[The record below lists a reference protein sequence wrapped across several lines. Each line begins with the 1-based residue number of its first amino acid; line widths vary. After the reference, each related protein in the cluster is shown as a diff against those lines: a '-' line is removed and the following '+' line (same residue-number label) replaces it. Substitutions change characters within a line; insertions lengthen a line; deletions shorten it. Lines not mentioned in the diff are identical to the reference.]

1 MPRLLPRVL
10 SAMDLP
16 LAELCAARLD
26 GEVYAIDDCFAP
38 VDEVDQAS
46 LRASALSRIAPRR
59 VIAERLTAL
68 WIYGVLPAPPARHT
82 LCMASSTRARVPP
95 SPRWLVRE
103 CSLRDEDVLLI
114 GATPVVS
121 PLHAAV
127 DVLRTAE
134 RYCPEERR
142 WVAELMAY
150 GRFERRA
157 CDERLGSRP
166 SAPGTLRAWQRLAAI
181 TYPALTRYTS

>member
-1 MPRLLPRVL
+1 MPRLLTRVL
-10 SAMDLP
+10 SAADLP

-26 GEVYAIDDCFAP
+26 GEVYAVDDCFAP
-38 VDEVDQAS
+38 VDEVDQES
-46 LRASALSRIAPRR
+46 LRALALARIAPPR

-82 LCMASSTRARVPP
+82 LCMANSTRARVPP
-95 SPRWLVRE
+95 SLRWLVRE
-103 CSLRDEDVLLI
+103 CALRDGDVLLI
-114 GATPVVS
+114 GTTPVVT

-134 RYCPEERR
+134 RYGPEERR

-157 CDERLGSRP
+157 CVEHIGARP
-166 SAPGTLRAWQRLAAI
+166 SVPGTQRARERLAA
-181 TYPALTRYTS
+181 